1 MKKILLLLVGAIVAF
16 ATHAQLYVVGNAVA
30 GDFTS
35 ELQSKY
41 DAPNA
46 LEVSQNGDYYC
57 FRASGEFQLSTMRTG
72 WDNGWKTNSVGI
84 QGWNGSN
91 DLMTSPCTRPGRETK
106 LNPPTGWGETYF
118 RVKTDLSEIQAS
130 KDGNFGTSVVTYS
143 YAIKGNFGDLGDLTE
158 SWSSLPEFDKTTLI
172 STYDFGSEGK
182 KGGSFGVQ
190 LLQNGSQVGWFW
202 AASGTDTDYYS
213 ANSGKTFTLV
223 KEKDSNGSNLAL
235 KDDKLYGVV
244 TFKLT
249 LDAAGIPTNLIITGG
264 AKEGGDT
271 YTFALFN
278 GDNKLYDFTG
288 SNPYEVNYTISAPL
302 AADTPLCVKRA
313 KNGTVDNTYG
323 LANAAT
329 YNGTKLEN
337 AAMQQDGAALVL
349 AATLEGAVTFTLNVT
364 DNVPTSL
371 TVSGGQLHQTEFKDF
386 WLIGKFNGWS
396 QKDEAYHFET
406 TDGKTYTYT
415 AVNEI
420 KSNPGGDG
428 DAGWK
433 INEGTWDNGYE
444 VFGKVAGTSIE
455 YNTVFNLTT
464 SRDAA
469 NLEKDIPAGAK
480 MTLTYNPGGISTL
493 LITTKEEPVIPV
505 EPAPTT
511 LYIQMKYDYAT
522 QAADAPKTE
531 DGDILNPVR
540 CHIYNSATGVSKYKF
555 GSDKEKM
562 DRVSFRFSLW
572 KFELTEEDV
581 EKYDAVDFYIY
592 TTKNEQTGA
601 YENPIEYCSDIAFY
615 KKDGVRYEAKIDWYD
630 KTNWTRF
637 IYATATKAKHSPDD
651 RNPSRYACQS
661 MLSYSDFNALN
672 ERDAAN
678 GGRSFLY
685 LVGWGVT
692 FDAEDAN
699 GNVTEDHKSMSMPG
713 TPATAYALPADNGC
727 FYLPTYKPG
736 SSDEGK
742 FKVSFVNTAEAS
754 KQMSRFGGNAKN
766 LADSYD
772 EGSLGCPRHWAT
784 FDLGL
789 VGVDT
794 RFDYSKYPGS
804 WIPTYASG
812 SAGSPG
818 SVNLVVNRSVKYN
831 NVNQGDWIIPKDTK
845 KDKNYF
851 VFDSHEK
858 CMSVSFIDFNP
869 HPTVVAED
877 CDVMTATLSNSDAL
891 LLHDHNADRHLDA
904 AGVNGCVYVN
914 KVNYIDAIVNI
925 TPAEGN
931 TLTDMDQALGKP
943 RYKATYSLLLNGDDL
958 ALNDGDQVEK
968 GRYKIPFLPVSND
981 NYIQIRGKY
990 TNQANNL
997 TFHSRTSHADL
1008 QEMVAFV
1015 DPAPVTCNGQYVVN
1029 KNVAT
1034 DGGAA
1039 TYGVYVK
1046 DDFVFGLEDEAN
1058 AVTDLHYY
1066 ADFDVAGAEIIHADH
1081 YLAKYNVA
1089 TGFGSWVKNTDCA
1102 DESWF
1107 EGNYDWSSMMKAGT
1121 AVPFYIPEVETA
1133 SDPMDLPSKSI
1144 TGTVKAVFPFLIA
1157 PKATITKVEA
1167 ANGPKRAMNNN
1178 NVSIE
1183 DKELNYVPRTATAII
1198 NVANDNVISGV
1209 EGVAVDAVAEG
1220 DVEYYTISGVRV
1232 YGEPA
1237 PGIYLRRQGNTVA
1250 KVVIR

>member
-16 ATHAQLYVVGNAVA
+16 ATHAQLYVVGYDVA

-35 ELQSKY
+35 DLQSRY

-46 LEVSQNGDYYC
+46 LEVSQKGDYYC
-57 FRASGEFQLSTMRTG
+57 FRASGEFQLSTKRTG

-143 YAIKGNFGDLGDLTE
+143 YAIKGNFGDLGE

-190 LLQNGSQVGWFW
+190 QLLNGKQVGWFF
-202 AASGTDTDYYS
+202 AASGTDVNYYS
-213 ANSGKTFTLV
+213 ANSGKTFKLV
-223 KEKDSNGSNLAL
+223 KENNGNGSNLAL

-249 LDAAGIPTNLIITGG
+249 LDADGIPTNLIITGG

-271 YTFALFN
+271 YTFALYN
-278 GDNKLYDFTG
+278 GDNKLGDFTG
-288 SNPYEVNYTISAPL
+288 SNPYAVNYSISTPL
-302 AADTPLCVKRA
+302 SADTPLCVKRA

-323 LANAAT
+323 LASAAT

-386 WLIGKFNGWS
+386 WLIGKFNSWS
-396 QKDEAYHFET
+396 QKDETYHFET

-428 DAGWK
+428 DAAGWK
-433 INEGTWDNGYE
+433 INEGTWADGYE
-444 VFGKVAGTSIE
+444 VFGKVAETSIE

-464 SRDAA
+464 SREAA
-469 NLEKDIPAGAK
+469 NLDIDIPAGAK
-480 MTLTYNPGGISTL
+480 MTLTYNPGGTSTL

-522 QAADAPKTE
+522 QAADAPKIE
-531 DGDILNPVR
+531 DAPIPNPVR
-540 CHIYNSATGVSKYKF
+540 CHIYNSATGKSKYKF
-555 GSDKEKM
+555 GSDEEKM
-562 DRVSFRFSLW
+562 TRESFRFSLW
-572 KFELTEEDV
+572 KYDITEEDV

-592 TTKNEQTGA
+592 TTKNEQTYA

-615 KKDGVRYEAKIDWYD
+615 KKDGERHEAKIDWYD

-651 RNPSRYACQS
+651 KNPSRYACQS
-661 MLSYSDFNALN
+661 MISYSDFKALN

-692 FDAEDAN
+692 FDVEDAN
-699 GNVTEDHKSMSMPG
+699 GNVTEKDPKSMPG

-727 FYLPTYKPG
+727 FYLPTYRPG
-736 SSDEGK
+736 EKDEGK

-754 KQMSRFGGNAKN
+754 KQMSRFGGNAKK

-804 WIPTYASG
+804 WDPIYDSG
-812 SAGSPG
+812 IAGSPG

-851 VFDSHEK
+851 VFDSHEE

-869 HPTVVAED
+869 HPTVVAEK

-914 KVNYIDAIVNI
+914 KVNYIDAIVKI
-925 TPAEGN
+925 TPAVGN

-958 ALNDGDQVEK
+958 ALNDGAQVEK

-981 NYIQIRGKY
+981 NSIQIRGKY

-1008 QEMVAFV
+1008 QELVAFV

-1046 DDFVFGLEDEAN
+1046 DDFVFGLEAN

-1089 TGFGSWVKNTDCA
+1089 TGFGTWVKNTGSA
-1102 DESWF
+1102 DETWF

-1133 SDPMDLPSKSI
+1133 SDPKDLPSKTI

>member
-1 MKKILLLLVGAIVAF
+1 MKKILLLLVGAIVAIG
-16 ATHAQLYVVGNAVA
+16 AHAQLYLCGADFGWSPESPKEVSLVDGWYNFQTSGKFKMSRSKGDWSAFDGNSLNFDGNAWTDNGSIKENSLTPSVSNTGDKVA
-30 GDFTS
+30 PTGYTYLRVSADFT
-35 ELQSKY
+35 K
-41 DAPNA
+41 
-46 LEVSQNGDYYC
+46 
-57 FRASGEFQLSTMRTG
+57 
-72 WDNGWKTNSVGI
+72 
-84 QGWNGSN
+84 
-91 DLMTSPCTRPGRETK
+91 
-106 LNPPTGWGETYF
+106 
-118 RVKTDLSEIQAS
+118 IQAS

-143 YAIKGNFGDLGDLTE
+143 YAIKGNFGDLGE

-182 KGGSFGVQ
+182 NGGSFGVQ
-190 LLQNGSQVGWFW
+190 QLLNGNQVGWFF
-202 AASGTDTDYYS
+202 AASGTDVNYYS
-213 ANSGKTFTLV
+213 ANSGKTFKLV
-223 KEKDSNGSNLAL
+223 KENNGNGSNLAL
-235 KDDKLYGVV
+235 KDDTLYGVV

-249 LDAAGIPTNLIITGG
+249 LDADGIPTNLIITGG

-271 YTFALFN
+271 YTFALYN
-278 GDNKLYDFTG
+278 GDNKLGDFTG
-288 SNPYEVNYTISAPL
+288 SNPYAVNYSISTPL
-302 AADTPLCVKRA
+302 SADTPFCVKRA

-396 QKDEAYHFET
+396 QKDETYHFET

-428 DAGWK
+428 AAGWK
-433 INEGTWDNGYE
+433 INEGTWDDGYE

-480 MTLTYNPGGISTL
+480 MTLTYNPGGTSTL

-522 QAADAPKTE
+522 QAADAPKIE
-531 DGDILNPVR
+531 DDPISNPVR
-540 CHIYNSATGVSKYKF
+540 CHIYNSATGDSKYVF

-562 DRVSFRFSLW
+562 TRENFRFSLW
-572 KFELTEEDV
+572 KYDITEEDV

-615 KKDGVRYEAKIDWYD
+615 KKDGVRHEAKIDWYD

-637 IYATATKAKHSPDD
+637 IYATATKAKHSPDPK
-651 RNPSRYACQS
+651 NPSRYACQS
-661 MLSYSDFNALN
+661 MLSYADFKALN

-699 GNVTEDHKSMSMPG
+699 GNVTEKDPKSMPG

-727 FYLPTYKPG
+727 FYLPTYRPG
-736 SSDEGK
+736 EEDEGK

-754 KQMSRFGGNAKN
+754 KQMSRFGGNAKK

-851 VFDSHEK
+851 VFDSHEE

-869 HPTVVAED
+869 HPTVVAEE

-958 ALNDGDQVEK
+958 ALNDGAQVEK

-981 NYIQIRGKY
+981 NSIQIRGKY

-1008 QEMVAFV
+1008 QELVAFV

-1046 DDFVFGLEDEAN
+1046 DDFVFDLEDEAN
-1058 AVTDLHYY
+1058 AVNDLNYY

-1133 SDPMDLPSKSI
+1133 SDPKDLPSKTI

-1157 PKATITKVEA
+1157 PNITKVEA

-1198 NVANDNVISGV
+1198 NVTNDNVISGV